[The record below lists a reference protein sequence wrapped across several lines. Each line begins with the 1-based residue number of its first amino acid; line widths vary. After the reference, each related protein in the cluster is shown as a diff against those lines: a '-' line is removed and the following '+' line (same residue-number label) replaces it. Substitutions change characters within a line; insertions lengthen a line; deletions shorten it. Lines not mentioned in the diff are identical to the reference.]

1 MSKKQHRKQVARARE
16 KRQQDKFQRR
26 TTRNRWIILLMAGL
40 MVLSLIAIPL
50 TQWLAQ
56 RGDAAAPE
64 PGDVEPEDVEPQE
77 ESQPEAAPTADRADA
92 YDEPFDMTIDPEA
105 TYAATLSTD
114 MGEIVVQLDP
124 DGAPTATNNFVN
136 LARDGYY
143 DDVIFHRV
151 IEGFMIQGGDP
162 TGLGTGGP
170 GYRFEDELGP
180 AEDLVAEEGGYP
192 RGTLAM
198 ANAGPDTNGS
208 QFLIVHQD
216 YPLPAAYT
224 VFGEVADGLEVVD
237 EIATVPTENDRPVDP
252 VAIRSITIDEG

>member
-50 TQWLAQ
+50 TQWLAG
-56 RGDAAAPE
+56 RGDAAAPH
-64 PGDVEPEDVEPQE
+64 PEDIDPQE
-77 ESQPEAAPTADRADA
+77 QAQPELAATADRADS
-92 YDEPFDMTIDPEA
+92 YDEPFDMTVDPDA
-105 TYAATLSTD
+105 TYTATLSTD
-114 MGEIVVQLDP
+114 LGEIVVQLDP
-124 DGAPTATNNFVN
+124 DGAPVATNNFVN

-151 IEGFMIQGGDP
+151 IEDFMIQGGDP
-162 TGLGTGGP
+162 TGLGTGNP
-170 GYRFEDELGP
+170 GYRFDDELGP

-198 ANAGPDTNGS
+198 ANSGADTNGS
-208 QFLIVHQD
+208 QFFIVHQD
-216 YPLPAAYT
+216 YPLTADYT
-224 VFGEVADGLEVVD
+224 VFGEVIDGLAVVD
-237 EIATVPTENDRPVDP
+237 EIATVPTQNDRPVDP
-252 VAIRSITIDEG
+252 VAIRSIAIDED